1 MSRAGYP
8 CLKTPPPARIMA
20 VCMTKTP
27 LLFALISALA
37 LGACNSTNSGSTA
50 GDPYA
55 SNYNDGHYNPY
66 PGQSGRADNSAPT
79 YTQPPAPQQPTYTQP
94 PAPQPPANP
103 YAFDAPK
110 PTPSSSST
118 SSSRPKSTTKSKS
131 KSTASKSKSKSS
143 SGSRHTVGKGDTLY
157 GIALKK
163 KTTVAKLK
171 AANGLKSD
179 LIRPGQTLKIP

>member
-20 VCMTKTP
+20 ACMTKTP
-27 LLFALISALA
+27 LLFALLAALA

-66 PGQSGRADNSAPT
+66 PGQSGRVDSSAPT
-79 YTQPPAPQQPTYTQP
+79 YTQPPAPQA

-110 PTPSSSST
+110 PAPSTSTAST
-118 SSSRPKSTTKSKS
+118 SSSRPKSTTKSKP

-171 AANGLKSD
+171 AANGLNSD

>member
-20 VCMTKTP
+20 ACMTKTP
-27 LLFALISALA
+27 LLFALLAALA

-50 GDPYA
+50 SDPYA

-66 PGQSGRADNSAPT
+66 PGQSGRVDSSAPT
-79 YTQPPAPQQPTYTQP
+79 YTQPPAPQA

-110 PTPSSSST
+110 PAPSTSAAST
-118 SSSRPKSTTKSKS
+118 SSSRPKSTTKSKP

>member
-20 VCMTKTP
+20 ACMTKTP
-27 LLFALISALA
+27 LLFALLAALA

-66 PGQSGRADNSAPT
+66 PGQSGRVDSSAPT
-79 YTQPPAPQQPTYTQP
+79 YTQPPAPQA

-110 PTPSSSST
+110 PAPSTSAAST
-118 SSSRPKSTTKSKS
+118 SSSRPKSTTKSKP

>member
-1 MSRAGYP
+1 MSHAGYP

-20 VCMTKTP
+20 ACMTKTP
-27 LLFALISALA
+27 LLFALLAALA

-50 GDPYA
+50 SDPYA

-79 YTQPPAPQQPTYTQP
+79 YTQPPA
-94 PAPQPPANP
+94 NP

-110 PTPSSSST
+110 PAPSTSTAST
-118 SSSRPKSTTKSKS
+118 SSSRPKSSTKSKS

-143 SGSRHTVGKGDTLY
+143 SGSRYTVGKGDTLY

-163 KTTVAKLK
+163 KTSVAKLK

>member
-20 VCMTKTP
+20 ACMTKTP
-27 LLFALISALA
+27 LLFALLAALA

-50 GDPYA
+50 ADPYA

-66 PGQSGRADNSAPT
+66 PGQSGRVDTSTPT
-79 YTQPPAPQQPTYTQP
+79 YTQPPAPQA

-110 PTPSSSST
+110 PAPSTSTAST
-118 SSSRPKSTTKSKS
+118 SSSRPKSSTKSKS

-143 SGSRHTVGKGDTLY
+143 SGSRYTVGKGDTLY

-163 KTTVAKLK
+163 KTSVAKLK